1 MTLQEAKHQIA
12 TKFEYDTWDHLQG
25 CAPLEELVDA
35 FHQAADLYARSKW
48 DEACEAQ
55 RQLIADNASQW
66 LNKETFLNAP
76 KPEFKP

>member
-55 RQLIADNASQW
+55 RKACANEYPSFGR
-66 LNKETFLNAP
+66 ETILNAP